1 MNYKSTLKA
10 LVPNKF
16 HGLLY
21 KSYYFSL
28 PVRSLFYLGDRF
40 SCPCCGGSFKEFIS
54 IERKFIAARPNN
66 SLMLN
71 EQCPRCDSWKRQRV
85 LWLYLKNY
93 TNFFREPLKVLHFAP
108 EYCLQKKFKKQPNL
122 DYISADL
129 FSSLAMTKID
139 ITDIPYPDNTFDVIL
154 CSHVLEHIPDDRK
167 AMKELLR
174 VLKPTGWA
182 ILQVPID
189 RKRDKTFEDPA
200 VTSPQERER
209 LFGQHDHVRFYGRDY
224 QDRLRDAGFVVEVN
238 NYIKDLEDETVEK
251 YSLDKQE
258 DIYLCKK

>member
-1 MNYKSTLKA
+1 MDFKSTIKA
-10 LVPNKF
+10 LVPEQF
-16 HGLLY
+16 QGLLH
-21 KSYYFSL
+21 KSYYSSL

-54 IERKFIAARPNN
+54 VKPGMVV
-66 SLMLN
+66 LTN
-71 EQCPRCDSWKRQRV
+71 EQCPRCDSWRRHRV
-85 LWLYLKNY
+85 LWLYLKNH

-122 DYISADL
+122 DYLSADL
-129 FSSLAMTKID
+129 FSHLAMTKID
-139 ITDIPYPDNTFDVIL
+139 ITDIPHRDNTFDVIL

-174 VLKPTGWA
+174 VLKPNGWA

-189 RKRDKTFEDPA
+189 RKRDKTFEDPT
-200 VTSPQERER
+200 VTSPEERER
-209 LFGQHDHVRFYGRDY
+209 LFWQHDHVRLYGRDY

-238 NYIKDLEDETVEK
+238 NCVKDLEDEIIEK
-251 YSLDKQE
+251 YRLDKRE